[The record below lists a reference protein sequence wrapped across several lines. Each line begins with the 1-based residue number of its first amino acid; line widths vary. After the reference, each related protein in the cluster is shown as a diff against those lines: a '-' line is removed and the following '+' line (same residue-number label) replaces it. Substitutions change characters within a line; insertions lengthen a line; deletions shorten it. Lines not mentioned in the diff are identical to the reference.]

1 MPNKEEIAIYIGT
14 FDPKKNK
21 TIWKKHSVHKT
32 QKEGYIAFKDLCKK
46 YASYTY
52 EELMEIF
59 ESPRLDV
66 ELIKGEFTK
75 ENRKGLIKWFGIYE
89 KDIEDEVEEE
99 PKDKEE
105 DKEEE

>member
-1 MPNKEEIAIYIGT
+1 MPKKEEIAIYIGI
-14 FDPKKNK
+14 FDPTKNK
-21 TIWKKHSVHKT
+21 TNWKKESVHKT

-46 YASYTY
+46 CAAYTY

-59 ESPRLDV
+59 NSPRLDV

-89 KDIEDEVEEE
+89 KPIEEE
-99 PKDKEE
+99 EE
-105 DKEEE
+105 TDTETEETEE